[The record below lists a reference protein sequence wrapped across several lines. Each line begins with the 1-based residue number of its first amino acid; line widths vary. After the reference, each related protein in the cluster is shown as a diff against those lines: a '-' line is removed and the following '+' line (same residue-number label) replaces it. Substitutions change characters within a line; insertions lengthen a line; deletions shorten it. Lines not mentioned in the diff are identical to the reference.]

1 MYVQN
6 NSGLNVNKYMY
17 VQNNS
22 GLNVNKIH
30 VCTKDQQR
38 RPKQQLVGDYLYSF
52 IYKQQKTT
60 TKNKRILKFLRF

>member
-1 MYVQN
+1 MNKIHVCTKQQWPKCELMYVQN

-17 VQNNS
+17 VQNKS

-30 VCTKDQQR
+30 VCTKQQR

-52 IYKQQKTT
+52 IYK
-60 TKNKRILKFLRF
+60 